1 MRAKLV
7 LFIFQFLFISVA
19 WSQVKFEAEVSRN
32 SLGLNERLRV
42 DFVMNQEGDNFK
54 PPAFKNFTVV
64 GGPYQSISNS
74 YINGKRSF
82 KKSYGYY
89 LEPNSRG
96 KLEIGQAEV
105 LINGQTYKTSPV
117 TITVSAA
124 VDQPNQENTANKRAS
139 QGIHLVTRIS
149 NEQPY
154 LNEGI
159 SVEYVLYISPSV
171 NISNWRPIDNPK
183 FADFWSQNI
192 DIKRLEVKEGTYLGE
207 PYRYVTLRK
216 TVLYPQ
222 KTGELSIEPLTLSL
236 SVDVLSDRRD
246 FFGRRLYETIDQRVS
261 AKTRTIK
268 VKPLPTENRP
278 ANFNGA
284 VGDFKFNVLVNKKS
298 LQVGESLE
306 AKVQVFGK
314 GNLKLFQLPKLV
326 TPSSLEV
333 YEPEHIEEVRTTQN
347 GMQGKIFDNY
357 TLVPQTKG
365 KYPIPAL
372 SFSYF
377 DPQQRTYKTLTAQ
390 ETLIEVEG
398 GVGMTSQTS
407 VTTNQN
413 IGIQKNNIT
422 QSREPFRFLKLN
434 PAFHEANANRFFR
447 SLGYWLL
454 FLTPLYILPL
464 LVFLKKKRA
473 NSSLNAGEGN
483 ASKLVRKY
491 LNEAHQ
497 HKKRPDSFYV
507 HLERALYGFIRTKLK
522 IANSDL
528 NKEKVIQVLEQHKVE
543 DKIIEQFITL
553 LKNCEMAR
561 YTPLAQ
567 ANVDHDFEEAK
578 RIVTHLDKK
587 L

>member
-7 LFIFQFLFISVA
+7 LFIFQFLFISAA

-96 KLEIGQAEV
+96 KLEIGQAEI
-105 LINGQTYKTSPV
+105 LINGQTYKTSPI

-124 VDQPNQENTANKRAS
+124 VDQPNQENTANRRAS

-246 FFGRRLYETIDQRVS
+246 FFGRRLYETINQRVS

-284 VGDFKFNVLVNKKS
+284 VGDFNFNVLVNKKS

-306 AKVQVFGK
+306 AKVQVSGK

-326 TPSSLEV
+326 APSSLEV

-365 KYPIPAL
+365 KYPIPTL

-377 DPQQRTYKTLTAQ
+377 DPQQRAYKTLTAQ

-398 GVGMTSQTS
+398 GVGIPGQTS

-413 IGIQKNNIT
+413 IGSLKNNIT

-434 PAFHEANANRFFR
+434 TDFHEANANRFFR
-447 SLGYWLL
+447 SVGYWLL

-464 LVFLKKKRA
+464 LVFLNKKKAKR
-473 NSSLNAGEGN
+473 SVNAGEGN
-483 ASKLVRKY
+483 ASKLVKKY
-491 LNEAHQ
+491 LNEANRYKQ
-497 HKKRPDSFYV
+497 RPDSFYI

-522 IANSDL
+522 IANTDL
-528 NKEKVIQVLEQHKVE
+528 NKEKVIQVLEQHQVE
-543 DKIIEQFITL
+543 AKIIDQFITL

-578 RIVTHLDKK
+578 RIITHLDKK